1 MTISFPTDGH
11 AAVSALQGAL
21 RPPVAAAA
29 ARPRLLVAGA
39 TGVLGAEVLRRLVG
53 SGRFA
58 HTEVL
63 ASEAMGTGLPSVGI
77 VLAPPLPFEAWPV
90 RQPAAQVG
98 VVMFEPPRLYHDR
111 ERALWTPAPE
121 QLAGLAQWFR
131 RCGVQTLVVVLPHAQ
146 GRLPDA
152 LRRGLA
158 NLDEHAVAALGFE
171 RLLIVRSAQ
180 KLQPARP
187 ARVLERLAAWMLST
201 LSYMIP
207 ASELPVRPSKL
218 AEFIEAALR
227 VLPPG
232 THVASPE
239 LLWRAAQGKPKDK
252 DKDKGDSQGRGTS
265 DMQQV
270 VQAWLNRAALD
281 DKKSSEAP

>member
-1 MTISFPTDGH
+1 MTFLSTASGH
-11 AAVSALQGAL
+11 GAASVLQGAL
-21 RPPVAAAA
+21 QAPAAATSD
-29 ARPRLLVAGA
+29 RPRLLVAGA
-39 TGVLGAEVLRRLVG
+39 TGVLGAEVLRRLAG

-63 ASEAMGTGLPSVGI
+63 ASEPMATGLSSVGI
-77 VLAPPLPFEAWPV
+77 VLASPLPFEEWPTHL
-90 RQPAAQVG
+90 PAAQVG

-111 ERALWTPAPE
+111 ERALWTPAPA
-121 QLAGLAQWFR
+121 QLARLAQWLR

-146 GRLPDA
+146 GRLPVA
-152 LRRGLA
+152 LKRGLA

-187 ARVLERLAAWMLST
+187 ARALERVAAWMLST

-218 AEFIEAALR
+218 AEFVEAALR

-239 LLWRAAQGKPKDK
+239 LLWQAAQGK
-252 DKDKGDSQGRGTS
+252 GDWQGRGTS
-265 DMQQV
+265 DMQLV
-270 VQAWLNRAALD
+270 VQAWLNGAAPE
-281 DKKSSEAP
+281 DKTAFQAP